1 MKNLIANTLLLLLTA
16 FPAIAQDASQD
27 RGQEKADKIKPL
39 FTAFLTE
46 KLEITVDESMIF
58 WAAHNELETEREAI
72 RNEKNELRKKPN
84 EKESLSD
91 KELEEN
97 VIQMGDLLIQ
107 EIELNRAFILEC
119 FTILDPNRAAKIPFF
134 ERQFRERVKERR
146 SHDNKRKSPPRKEK

>member
-1 MKNLIANTLLLLLTA
+1 MRNLIANTLLLLLTA

-46 KLEITVDESMIF
+46 KLEMTVDESMMF
-58 WAAHNELETEREAI
+58 WAAHNDLETAREAI
-72 RNEKNELRKKPN
+72 RNEKNELRKKPK
-84 EKESLSD
+84 EKESLSE
-91 KELEEN
+91 KELKEN

-119 FTILDPNRAAKIPFF
+119 FTILDPYRAAKIPFL
-134 ERQFRERVKERR
+134 ERQFRERIKERR
-146 SHDNKRKSPPRKEK
+146 SQGNKR

>member
-1 MKNLIANTLLLLLTA
+1 MKKLIANTLLLLLTA
-16 FPAIAQDASQD
+16 FPTIAQDTSQEKS
-27 RGQEKADKIKPL
+27 QVKADKIKPL
-39 FTAFLTE
+39 FTAFLNE
-46 KLEITVDESMIF
+46 KLEITVDESIIF

-72 RNEKNELRKKPN
+72 RNKKNELRKKPN

-119 FTILDPNRAAKIPFF
+119 FNILDAERATKIPFL
-134 ERQFRERVKERR
+134 ERQFRERIKERR
-146 SHDNKRKSPPRKEK
+146 SQGKKR

>member
-1 MKNLIANTLLLLLTA
+1 MKNLLTNTLLLLLTA
-16 FPAIAQDASQD
+16 FPATAQDASHD

-46 KLEITVDESMIF
+46 KLEMTVDESMMF
-58 WAAHNELETEREAI
+58 WAAHNDLETAREAI

-97 VIQMGDLLIQ
+97 VIQMGNLLIQ

-119 FTILDPNRAAKIPFF
+119 FNILDAERATKIPFL
-134 ERQFRERVKERR
+134 ERQFRERIKERR
-146 SHDNKRKSPPRKEK
+146 SQGKKR

>member
-46 KLEITVDESMIF
+46 KLEITVDESKIF

-72 RNEKNELRKKPN
+72 RNEKSELRKKPN

-91 KELEEN
+91 KELKEN
-97 VIQMGDLLIQ
+97 VIRMGDLLIQ

-134 ERQFRERVKERR
+134 ERQFRERIKERR
-146 SHDNKRKSPPRKEK
+146 TQ

>member
-16 FPAIAQDASQD
+16 FPATAQDASHD

-46 KLEITVDESMIF
+46 KLEMTVDESMMF
-58 WAAHNELETEREAI
+58 WAAHNDLETAREAI

-91 KELEEN
+91 KELKEN

-134 ERQFRERVKERR
+134 ERQFRERIKERR
-146 SHDNKRKSPPRKEK
+146 SQGKKR

>member
-1 MKNLIANTLLLLLTA
+1 MKKLIANTLLLLLTA
-16 FPAIAQDASQD
+16 FPTIAQDTSQEKS
-27 RGQEKADKIKPL
+27 QVKADKIKPL
-39 FTAFLTE
+39 FTAFLNE
-46 KLEITVDESMIF
+46 KLEITVDESIIF

-72 RNEKNELRKKPN
+72 RNKKNELRKKPN

-119 FTILDPNRAAKIPFF
+119 FTILDPNRAAKIPFL
-134 ERQFRERVKERR
+134 ERQFRERI
-146 SHDNKRKSPPRKEK
+146 KEKRSQGKNR

>member
-1 MKNLIANTLLLLLTA
+1 MKKLIANTLLLLLTA
-16 FPAIAQDASQD
+16 FPTIAQDTSQEKS
-27 RGQEKADKIKPL
+27 QVKADKIKPL
-39 FTAFLTE
+39 FTAFLNE
-46 KLEITVDESMIF
+46 KLEITVDESIIF

-72 RNEKNELRKKPN
+72 RNKKNELRKKPN

-134 ERQFRERVKERR
+134 ERQFRERIKERR
-146 SHDNKRKSPPRKEK
+146 SQGNNR

>member
-72 RNEKNELRKKPN
+72 RNEKSELRKKPN

-91 KELEEN
+91 KELKEN
-97 VIQMGDLLIQ
+97 VIRMGDLLIQ

-134 ERQFRERVKERR
+134 ERQFRERIKERR
-146 SHDNKRKSPPRKEK
+146 SQDNKRKSPPRKEK

>member
-72 RNEKNELRKKPN
+72 RNKKNELRKKPN

-91 KELEEN
+91 KELKEN
-97 VIQMGDLLIQ
+97 VIRMGDLLIQ

-134 ERQFRERVKERR
+134 ERQFRERIKERR
-146 SHDNKRKSPPRKEK
+146 SQDNKRKSPPRKEK

>member
-72 RNEKNELRKKPN
+72 RNKKNELRKKPN
-84 EKESLSD
+84 EKESLSN
-91 KELEEN
+91 KSRKEN
-97 VIQMGDLLIQ
+97 VNQLVDSFNQ
-107 EIELNRAFILEC
+107 
-119 FTILDPNRAAKIPFF
+119 K
-134 ERQFRERVKERR
+134 
-146 SHDNKRKSPPRKEK
+146 NKNTRPGSYSF